1 MFPLFLPSPPPPSP
15 KGSVYKK
22 ANPQKEINTK
32 TRDAFWSKQ
41 EVSSLSL
48 PPSLS
53 LSSSLPPSLSL
64 SVLGTAAISFYG
76 NLLLLPVSLL
86 YI

>member
-1 MFPLFLPSPPPPSP
+1 MFSLLLPSPPPPPP

-48 PPSLS
+48 PPS
-53 LSSSLPPSLSL
+53 PPLSL